1 MVWAF
6 RLRVLGFMF
15 RVFGSERFVGYFAEN
30 AVTAKPNL
38 VEIGRMNAGFWLT
51 LRFQFKVWV

>member
-1 MVWAF
+1 
-6 RLRVLGFMF
+6 MF
-15 RVFGSERFVGYFAEN
+15 RVFGSGRFVGYFAKN